1 VRCND
6 LRPVRAQAGFTLL
19 ELLLTVVV
27 MGVLLAVAVPSFQAI
42 VQGQHNND
50 ITTQFAQDLAWAQ
63 GTALSGQTVVM
74 TINADGSWAMTE
86 RTYDA
91 TKGTFGTLAFPG
103 HSMTSAQ
110 LQADDPGVSCALIV
124 GSASQSCQQSLTFSS
139 IGTVIGLTAAGI
151 FQYTSGTSKSSFQVF
166 FSGTLVPNP
175 SYAS

>member
-6 LRPVRAQAGFTLL
+6 FRPPRAQAGFTLL

-27 MGVLLAVAVPSFQAI
+27 MGVLLAVAIPSFQSI
-42 VQGQHNND
+42 VQGQHNTD

-74 TINADGSWAMTE
+74 TINADGSWGMTQ
-86 RTYDA
+86 RTYDKA
-91 TKGTFGTLAFPG
+91 SGTFGTMSFPG

-110 LQADDPGVSCALIV
+110 LQADDPGVSCALIA
-124 GSASQSCQQSLTFSS
+124 GSASQSCKQTLSFTS
-139 IGTVIGLTAAGI
+139 IGTVHGLSPGV

-166 FSGTLVPNP
+166 ASGTLVPNP